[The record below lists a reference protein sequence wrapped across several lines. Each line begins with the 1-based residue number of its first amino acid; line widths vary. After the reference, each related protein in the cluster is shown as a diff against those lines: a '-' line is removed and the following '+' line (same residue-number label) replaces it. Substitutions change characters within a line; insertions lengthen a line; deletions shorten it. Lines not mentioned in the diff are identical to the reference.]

1 MSIDLKQNNM
11 KVDIILSDGF
21 VMTELSG
28 VVDVLRL
35 ANRVVDKK
43 MFTFRY
49 VSPEAGVVKSSA
61 DTWLN
66 ASALSNSPDVDIAV
80 FLGNS
85 DLNFTSR
92 EIEKAVHK
100 YRYTNAKVV
109 LLAEA
114 AAIYISANSDDG
126 FGHTTH
132 WENRLL
138 LEERSGLYD
147 IAPSLAVSTDKIV
160 TCAGL
165 VSTYDIMLQI
175 VAGYLSK
182 AKLLTISSILLLD
195 KVRSFET
202 RQPGA
207 MDALSA
213 GKDSHIDQ
221 AIKMMQ
227 SNIEEPLK
235 TTELA
240 KVLGQTTRS
249 LERQFLR
256 HLGRS
261 PGRFYRELRLIRA
274 QNFLVNTDM
283 SILEIA
289 AACGFGSNFGK
300 IYKAYYGKTPR
311 ETRKERLV

>member
-1 MSIDLKQNNM
+1 
-11 KVDIILSDGF
+11 
-21 VMTELSG
+21 
-28 VVDVLRL
+28 
-35 ANRVVDKK
+35 

-66 ASALSNSPDVDIAV
+66 ASALSNSPDADIAV

>member
-1 MSIDLKQNNM
+1 M

-35 ANRVVDKK
+35 ANRAVDKN

-66 ASALSNSPDVDIAV
+66 ASALSNSPDADIAV

>member
-66 ASALSNSPDVDIAV
+66 ASALSNSPDADIAV

-114 AAIYISANSDDG
+114 AAIYISANSVDG

>member
-1 MSIDLKQNNM
+1 MTGDQKQIPQR
-11 KVDIILSDGF
+11 VDIVLSDGF

-35 ANRVVDKK
+35 ANRVVGNKL
-43 MFTFRY
+43 FEFRY
-49 VSPEAGVVKSSA
+49 VSPEAGEVKSSA

-66 ASALSNSPDVDIAV
+66 AAALSDVPNADIVV

-92 EIEKAVHK
+92 EIESAVRK
-100 YRYTNAKVV
+100 YSYSDAQVI

-114 AAIYISANSDDG
+114 AAIYISANSDEG

-138 LEERSGLYD
+138 LEERSGIFD
-147 IAPSLAVSTDKIV
+147 IAPSLAVSNNKIV

-175 VAGYLSK
+175 VAAHVSR

-213 GKDSHIDQ
+213 GKDSHIDH
-221 AIKMMQ
+221 AIKLMQ

-240 KVLGQTTRS
+240 AALGQTTRS

>member
-1 MSIDLKQNNM
+1 MSNDVKQKDM

-43 MFTFRY
+43 LFNFRY
-49 VSPEAGVVKSSA
+49 VSPEPGIVKSSA
-61 DTWLN
+61 ETWLN
-66 ASALSNSPDVDIAV
+66 ASALSNNPDADIAV

>member
-1 MSIDLKQNNM
+1 M

-66 ASALSNSPDVDIAV
+66 ASALSNSPDADIAV

-182 AKLLTISSILLLD
+182 AKLLTISSILLID

>member
-1 MSIDLKQNNM
+1 MNSDVNQASM

-49 VSPEAGVVKSSA
+49 VSPEAGIVKSSA

-66 ASALSNSPDVDIAV
+66 ASALSNNPDADIAV

-300 IYKAYYGKTPR
+300 IYKDYYGKTQR

>member
-1 MSIDLKQNNM
+1 M

-35 ANRVVDKK
+35 ANRVLDKK

-66 ASALSNSPDVDIAV
+66 ASALSNSPDADIAV

-85 DLNFTSR
+85 DLNCTSR

>member
-49 VSPEAGVVKSSA
+49 VSPESGVVKSSA

-66 ASALSNSPDVDIAV
+66 ASALSNSPDADIAV

>member
-1 MSIDLKQNNM
+1 
-11 KVDIILSDGF
+11 
-21 VMTELSG
+21 
-28 VVDVLRL
+28 
-35 ANRVVDKK
+35 
-43 MFTFRY
+43 
-49 VSPEAGVVKSSA
+49 
-61 DTWLN
+61 
-66 ASALSNSPDVDIAV
+66 
-80 FLGNS
+80 
-85 DLNFTSR
+85 
-92 EIEKAVHK
+92 
-100 YRYTNAKVV
+100 
-109 LLAEA
+109 
-114 AAIYISANSDDG
+114 
-126 FGHTTH
+126 
-132 WENRLL
+132 
-138 LEERSGLYD
+138 
-147 IAPSLAVSTDKIV
+147 
-160 TCAGL
+160 
-165 VSTYDIMLQI
+165 MLQI

-261 PGRFYRELRLIRA
+261 PGQFYRELRLIRA

>member
-49 VSPEAGVVKSSA
+49 VSPESGVVKSSA

-66 ASALSNSPDVDIAV
+66 ASALSNSPDADIAV

-175 VAGYLSK
+175 VAVYLSK

>member
-1 MSIDLKQNNM
+1 M

-66 ASALSNSPDVDIAV
+66 ASALSNSPDADIAV

-175 VAGYLSK
+175 VAVYLSK

>member
-1 MSIDLKQNNM
+1 MNNEVKQTSM

-43 MFTFRY
+43 MFTFGY
-49 VSPEAGVVKSSA
+49 VSPEAGIVKSSA

-66 ASALSNSPDVDIAV
+66 ASALSNNPDADIAV

-207 MDALSA
+207 MDALST

>member
-1 MSIDLKQNNM
+1 M

-66 ASALSNSPDVDIAV
+66 ASALSNSPDADIAV

-175 VAGYLSK
+175 VAVYLSK

-274 QNFLVNTDM
+274 QSFLVNTDM

>member
-66 ASALSNSPDVDIAV
+66 ASALSNSPDADIAV

-147 IAPSLAVSTDKIV
+147 IAPSLAVSADKIV

-261 PGRFYRELRLIRA
+261 PGRFYRELRLIRS

-300 IYKAYYGKTPR
+300 IYKAYYGKTPL

>member
-66 ASALSNSPDVDIAV
+66 ASALSNSPDADIAV

-100 YRYTNAKVV
+100 YQYTNAKVV

-289 AACGFGSNFGK
+289 AACGFGSNFG
-300 IYKAYYGKTPR
+300 
-311 ETRKERLV
+311 

>member
-1 MSIDLKQNNM
+1 MNSDVNQASM

-49 VSPEAGVVKSSA
+49 VSPEAGIVKSSA

-66 ASALSNSPDVDIAV
+66 ASALSNSPDADIAV

>member
-1 MSIDLKQNNM
+1 MNSDVNQASM

-49 VSPEAGVVKSSA
+49 VSPEAGIVKSSA

-66 ASALSNSPDVDIAV
+66 ASALSNNPDADIAV

-300 IYKAYYGKTPR
+300 I
-311 ETRKERLV
+311 

>member
-66 ASALSNSPDVDIAV
+66 ASALSNSPDADIAV

-100 YRYTNAKVV
+100 YRYSNAKVV

>member
-1 MSIDLKQNNM
+1 MNSDVNQASM

-49 VSPEAGVVKSSA
+49 VSPEAGIVKSSA

-66 ASALSNSPDVDIAV
+66 ASALSNNPDADIAV

-165 VSTYDIMLQI
+165 VSTYYIMLQI
-175 VAGYLSK
+175 VAGYLSN

>member
-1 MSIDLKQNNM
+1 MNNDVKQKDM

-43 MFTFRY
+43 LFTFRY
-49 VSPEAGVVKSSA
+49 VSPEPGIVKSSA
-61 DTWLN
+61 ETWLN
-66 ASALSNSPDVDIAV
+66 ASALSNNPDADIAV

>member
-1 MSIDLKQNNM
+1 MTDQKKKIQH
-11 KVDIILSDGF
+11 VDIVLSDGF

-35 ANRVVDKK
+35 SNRVVGEQL
-43 MFTFRY
+43 FTFRY
-49 VSPEAGVVKSSA
+49 VSPEEGVVKSSA

-66 ASALSNSPDVDIAV
+66 AVGLPKSPDADIAV

-92 EIEKAVHK
+92 EIEQSVHK
-100 YRYTNAKVV
+100 YRFSGAVV
-109 LLAEA
+109 ILLAEA
-114 AAIYISANSDDG
+114 AAIYISANSEDG
-126 FGHTTH
+126 FAHTTH

-138 LEERSGLYD
+138 LEEKSGIFD
-147 IAPSLAVSTDKIV
+147 IAPSLAVWNDKVV

-165 VSTYDIMLQI
+165 VSTYDVMLQI
-175 VAGYLSK
+175 VAAFVSK
-182 AKLLTISSILLLD
+182 AKLLTISSILLMD
-195 KVRSFET
+195 RVRSFET

-213 GKDSHIDQ
+213 GKDSHIDH
-221 AIKMMQ
+221 AVKLMQ

-240 KVLGQTTRS
+240 AALGQTTRS

-311 ETRKERLV
+311 ETRKERLA

>member
-1 MSIDLKQNNM
+1 MSNDVKQKDM

-43 MFTFRY
+43 LFTFRY
-49 VSPEAGVVKSSA
+49 VSPEPGIVKSSA
-61 DTWLN
+61 ETWLN
-66 ASALSNSPDVDIAV
+66 ASALSNNPDADIAV

-138 LEERSGLYD
+138 LEEKSGLYD

>member
-1 MSIDLKQNNM
+1 MSIDLKRNNM

-66 ASALSNSPDVDIAV
+66 ASALSNSPDADIAV

-240 KVLGQTTRS
+240 KVLGQTARS

>member
-35 ANRVVDKK
+35 ANRVVDNK

-66 ASALSNSPDVDIAV
+66 ASALSNSPDADIAV

>member
-1 MSIDLKQNNM
+1 MNSDVNQASM

-49 VSPEAGVVKSSA
+49 VSPEAGIVKSSA

-66 ASALSNSPDVDIAV
+66 ASALSNNPDADIAV

-289 AACGFGSNFGK
+289 AACGFGSNIGK
-300 IYKAYYGKTPR
+300 IYKDYYGKTPR

>member
-1 MSIDLKQNNM
+1 M

-66 ASALSNSPDVDIAV
+66 ASALSNSPDADIAV

-274 QNFLVNTDM
+274 QNFLANTDM

>member
-1 MSIDLKQNNM
+1 MNEQHDNTPV
-11 KVDIILSDGF
+11 KVDVILSDGF
-21 VMTELSG
+21 VTTEFAG

-35 ANRVVDKK
+35 ANRVIGDKL
-43 MFTFRY
+43 FDFRY
-49 VSPEAGVVKSSA
+49 VSPTAGQVKSSA
-61 DTWLN
+61 DTWLD
-66 ASALSNSPDVDIAV
+66 AIALPATPDADIAV

-92 EIEKAVHK
+92 EIENAVHK
-100 YRYTNAKVV
+100 YRYTDAKVV

-126 FGHTTH
+126 LGHTTH

-138 LEERSGLYD
+138 LEEKSGLYD
-147 IAPSLAVSTDKIV
+147 IAPSLAVSTDRIV

-165 VSTYDIMLQI
+165 VSTYDVMLQI
-175 VAGYLSK
+175 VGGYMSK
-182 AKLLTISSILLLD
+182 AKLLTVSSILLLD

-207 MDALSA
+207 MDALST

-221 AIKMMQ
+221 AIKLMQ

-240 KVLGQTTRS
+240 KALGQTTRS

>member
-1 MSIDLKQNNM
+1 MKGTHESGVM
-11 KVDIILSDGF
+11 KVDIILSNGF
-21 VMTELSG
+21 VLTELAG

-35 ANRVVDKK
+35 ANRVMDREMYK
-43 MFTFRY
+43 FRY
-49 VSPEAGVVKSSA
+49 VSPEAGKIVSSA
-61 DTWLN
+61 ETWLE
-66 ASALSNSPDVDIAV
+66 AHALPENPDADIAV

-92 EIEKAVHK
+92 EIENAVHK
-100 YRYTNAKVV
+100 YRYVSAKVI

-114 AAIYISANSDDG
+114 AAIYISNNTEEG
-126 FGHTTH
+126 LGHTTH

-138 LEERSGLYD
+138 LEENSGLYD
-147 IAPSLAVSTDKIV
+147 IAPSLAVSNDKVV

-175 VAGYLSK
+175 VAGCLSK
-182 AKLLTISSILLLD
+182 AKLLTVSSILLLD

-207 MDALSA
+207 MDALSV
-213 GKDSHIDQ
+213 GKDSHIDH
-221 AIKMMQ
+221 AIKLMQ

-240 KVLGQTTRS
+240 SALGQTTRS

-311 ETRKERLV
+311 ETRKERLA

>member
-1 MSIDLKQNNM
+1 MNNEVKQTSM

-43 MFTFRY
+43 MFTFGY
-49 VSPEAGVVKSSA
+49 VSPEAGIVKSSA

-66 ASALSNSPDVDIAV
+66 ASALSNNPDADIAV

-207 MDALSA
+207 MDALST

-221 AIKMMQ
+221 AIKIMQ

>member
-66 ASALSNSPDVDIAV
+66 ASALSNSPDADIAV

-182 AKLLTISSILLLD
+182 AKLLTILSILLLD

>member
-1 MSIDLKQNNM
+1 MSNDVKQKDM

-43 MFTFRY
+43 LFTFRY
-49 VSPEAGVVKSSA
+49 VSPEPGIVKSSA
-61 DTWLN
+61 ETWLN
-66 ASALSNSPDVDIAV
+66 ASALSNNPDADIAV

>member
-1 MSIDLKQNNM
+1 MNNEVKQTGM

-43 MFTFRY
+43 MFTFGY
-49 VSPEAGVVKSSA
+49 VSPEAGIVKSSA

-66 ASALSNSPDVDIAV
+66 ASALSNNPDADIAV

-207 MDALSA
+207 MDALST

-274 QNFLVNTDM
+274 QSFLVNTDM

>member
-1 MSIDLKQNNM
+1 MNSEVKQTSM

-43 MFTFRY
+43 MFTFGY
-49 VSPEAGVVKSSA
+49 VSPEAGIVKSSA

-66 ASALSNSPDVDIAV
+66 ASALSNNPDADIAV

-207 MDALSA
+207 MDALST

>member
-1 MSIDLKQNNM
+1 M

-66 ASALSNSPDVDIAV
+66 ASALSNSPDADIAV

-175 VAGYLSK
+175 IAGYLSK

>member
-1 MSIDLKQNNM
+1 
-11 KVDIILSDGF
+11 
-21 VMTELSG
+21 
-28 VVDVLRL
+28 
-35 ANRVVDKK
+35 
-43 MFTFRY
+43 
-49 VSPEAGVVKSSA
+49 
-61 DTWLN
+61 
-66 ASALSNSPDVDIAV
+66 
-80 FLGNS
+80 
-85 DLNFTSR
+85 
-92 EIEKAVHK
+92 
-100 YRYTNAKVV
+100 
-109 LLAEA
+109 
-114 AAIYISANSDDG
+114 
-126 FGHTTH
+126 
-132 WENRLL
+132 
-138 LEERSGLYD
+138 
-147 IAPSLAVSTDKIV
+147 
-160 TCAGL
+160 
-165 VSTYDIMLQI
+165 
-175 VAGYLSK
+175 
-182 AKLLTISSILLLD
+182 
-195 KVRSFET
+195 
-202 RQPGA
+202 

>member
-66 ASALSNSPDVDIAV
+66 ASALSNSPDADIAV

-114 AAIYISANSDDG
+114 AAIFISANSDDG

>member
-1 MSIDLKQNNM
+1 MNSDVNQASM

-49 VSPEAGVVKSSA
+49 VSPEAGIVKSSA

-66 ASALSNSPDVDIAV
+66 ASALSNNPDADIAV

-175 VAGYLSK
+175 VAAYLSK

>member
-66 ASALSNSPDVDIAV
+66 ASALSNSPDADIAV
-80 FLGNS
+80 FLRNS

-114 AAIYISANSDDG
+114 AAIFISANSDDG

>member
-35 ANRVVDKK
+35 ANRVLDKK

-66 ASALSNSPDVDIAV
+66 ASALSNSPDADIAV

-175 VAGYLSK
+175 VAVYLSK

-274 QNFLVNTDM
+274 QNFIVNTDM